1 MVATAKRLADRR
13 ICLIGSHCRNHL
25 PKHERQVYSRVTSPQ
40 RHLVINKLV
49 GDIVGTPKA
58 LFEFLEH
65 SAGIDPDRTAVIEP
79 GQGAITYGELNALA
93 NQLRDR
99 LYHRGVSRGDRVGI
113 YLHKSIDSLAAIFG
127 ILKTGAA
134 YVPVDPGAPVSRN
147 AYILSDCQVK
157 AVVIE
162 DSFVNDLAYEW
173 GDKGD
178 TSRFLILDRTGGG
191 KHIKEML
198 DQSQASMP
206 TSPGE
211 NVSPSLDDLAYILYT
226 SGSTGKPKGV
236 MLTNRAAISFVD
248 WCSDAFE
255 PHPNDRF
262 SSHAPFHFDLS
273 ILDIYLPIK
282 HGASLV
288 LISEEIGKDPV
299 RLAAM
304 ISESKITSWY
314 STPSILSFLAQYG
327 KLERYDYSHLRIV
340 HFAGEVFPVKHLRAL
355 KKLIPN
361 PRYFNLYGPTETNVC
376 TFYEIPP
383 IIPEDRTNPFPIG
396 KACSHYEI
404 GIFDELGR
412 KVTPGDEGELCGSGP
427 GMMIGYWNL
436 PEKTANAFLVDA
448 SGCKWYKTGDIA
460 FEGPDGNYVYVA
472 RRDRMVKKRGYRVE
486 LGEIEAGLY
495 RHPAIKEAA
504 VVAVQDDD
512 GVKIRAFVSH
522 HKDKRPSIIELKQ
535 FCAQNLPSYMVP
547 DLFSFVDILP
557 KTSTDKIDYQKLKE
571 FSSLDA

>member
-1 MVATAKRLADRR
+1 MAT
-13 ICLIGSHCRNHL
+13 
-25 PKHERQVYSRVTSPQ
+25 Q
-40 RHLVINKLV
+40 
-49 GDIVGTPKA
+49 KA

-79 GQGAITYGELNALA
+79 GQGSITYGELDALT

-99 LYHRGVSRGDRVGI
+99 LYHQGVCPGDRVGI
-113 YLHKSIDSLAAIFG
+113 YLHKSIDSVAAIFG

-147 AYILSDCQVK
+147 AYILANCQVK
-157 AVVIE
+157 AVIIE
-162 DSFVNDLAYEW
+162 DCFVNDLASEW
-173 GDKGD
+173 GGKGD
-178 TSRFLILDRTGGG
+178 ISRFLILNRTGGG
-191 KHIKEML
+191 KFIKEML
-198 DQSQASMP
+198 DQTRVSTP
-206 TSPGE
+206 IPVGE
-211 NVSPSLDDLAYILYT
+211 SANPSLDDLAYILYT

-248 WCSDAFE
+248 WCSEAFD

-299 RLAAM
+299 RLASL

-376 TFYEIPP
+376 TFYEIPD
-383 IIPEDRTNPFPIG
+383 IIPEDRTSPYPIG
-396 KACSHYEI
+396 IACSHYRI

-412 KVTPGDEGELCGSGP
+412 EVSRGEEGELCATGP

-436 PEKTANAFLVDA
+436 PERTANAFLVDS
-448 SGCKWYKTGDIA
+448 SGVKWYKTGDIA
-460 FEGPDGNYVYVA
+460 FETPDGNYIYVA
-472 RRDRMVKKRGYRVE
+472 RRDRMVKKRGYRIE

-504 VVAVQDDD
+504 VIALQNDD

-522 HKDKRPSIIELKQ
+522 HKDSRPSIIELKQ
-535 FCAQNLPSYMVP
+535 FCSQNLPTYMIP
-547 DLFSFVDILP
+547 DLFSFLDILP

-571 FSSLDA
+571 FSTNDA

>member
-1 MVATAKRLADRR
+1 VA
-13 ICLIGSHCRNHL
+13 S
-25 PKHERQVYSRVTSPQ
+25 S
-40 RHLVINKLV
+40 
-49 GDIVGTPKA
+49 KA

-65 SAGIDPDRTAVIEP
+65 SAGVDPDKTAVIEP
-79 GQGAITYGELNALA
+79 GQGSITYGEFNALA

-99 LYHRGVSRGDRVGI
+99 LYHLGVCPGDRVGI
-113 YLHKSIDSLAAIFG
+113 YLHKSIDSVAAIFG

-147 AYILSDCQVK
+147 AYILADCQVK

-162 DSFVNDLAYEW
+162 DCFVNDLASEW
-173 GDKGD
+173 DVKGD
-178 TSRFLILDRTGGG
+178 ISPFLILNRTGGG
-191 KHIKEML
+191 KYIKEML
-198 DQSQASMP
+198 DQAQASMP
-206 TSPGE
+206 ISSGDSV
-211 NVSPSLDDLAYILYT
+211 NPSLDDLAYILYT

-248 WCSDAFE
+248 WCSEAFE
-255 PHPNDRF
+255 PLPSDRF

-299 RLAAM
+299 RLASL

-327 KLERYDYSHLRIV
+327 KLERYDYSSLRIM

-376 TFYEIPP
+376 TFYEIPH
-383 IIPEDRTNPFPIG
+383 IIPDDRTNPFPIG
-396 KACSHYEI
+396 KACSHYRI
-404 GIFDELGR
+404 AIFDESGR
-412 KVTPGDEGELCGSGP
+412 KMSPGEEGELCASGP

-436 PEKTANAFLVDA
+436 PEKTANAFLVD
-448 SGCKWYKTGDIA
+448 SLGDKWYKTGDIA
-460 FEGPDGNYVYVA
+460 FETPDGNYIYVA
-472 RRDRMVKKRGYRVE
+472 RRDRMVKKRGYRIE

-495 RHPAIKEAA
+495 RHPSIKEAA
-504 VVAVQDDD
+504 VIASQNDD
-512 GVKIRAFVSH
+512 GVKIRAFISH
-522 HKDKRPSIIELKQ
+522 HKDSRPSIIELKQ
-535 FCAQNLPSYMVP
+535 FCAQNLPAYMVP

-571 FSSLDA
+571 FSSMDA